1 MTPSREIYWN
11 IPAHLLLYPL
21 FLPFLAAFLYGC
33 YRLVKLVWI
42 GQPEKDIPPI
52 GRQLREIVFQA
63 VLQRR
68 LLTQRLAGGMHA
80 AISWG
85 FGILFVAT
93 CMVALQEYFGVPTLS
108 GDFYLYF
115 MSLVVDLF
123 GLAAVIGVVAALV
136 RRYVAGSQRL
146 WKPRDAEGYSLFL
159 WLLLAVLVS
168 GFAVEG
174 LRIVA
179 TRDPWGLWSP
189 GGWVTG
195 LGLVGLTPIPA
206 SLAAPGDLVGACR
219 PGLRLHCAGSV
230 HLDPPHPCGGGQRRP
245 ASAPA
250 LGGDPAG
257 CPGRGGAFRRF
268 NDPGVPPQGFAG
280 PRGLHG
286 VRPMP
291 GCLPCLGYGEAA
303 HAEGAHH

>member
-33 YRLVKLVWI
+33 YRLVKLIWI
-42 GQPEKDIPPI
+42 GQPDKDIPPI

-85 FGILFVAT
+85 FGILFAAT
-93 CMVALQEYFGVPTLS
+93 CMVAIQEYFGVPTLS
-108 GDFYLYF
+108 GYFYLYF

-136 RRYVAGSQRL
+136 RRYVAGTQRL
-146 WKPRDAEGYSLFL
+146 WKPRDAQGYSLFL

-168 GFAVEG
+168 GFVVEG
-174 LRIVA
+174 LRIAA

-189 GGWVTG
+189 GGWVR
-195 LGLVGLTPIPA
+195 LWVSPA
-206 SLAAPGDLVGACR
+206 
-219 PGLRLHCAGSV
+219 
-230 HLDPPHPCGGGQRRP
+230 
-245 ASAPA
+245 
-250 LGGDPAG
+250 
-257 CPGRGGAFRRF
+257 
-268 NDPGVPPQGFAG
+268 
-280 PRGLHG
+280 
-286 VRPMP
+286 
-291 GCLPCLGYGEAA
+291 
-303 HAEGAHH
+303 